1 MVSPVPT
8 YSQVATLHRDAG
20 LSLVVYTCRGA
31 DPPGLPAEE
40 FCAQSQIVFVR
51 SGCFVR
57 SSPGGRT
64 LADASQ
70 AVFFQRGVSYR
81 VHHPHAGGDE
91 CVALSISDADR
102 LAWMESWG
110 ASTTRGPDSP
120 MPWESGLVASPAAR
134 ALYYLVADLR
144 RGLDRFECHARVM
157 HLLGGIR
164 PLASR
169 TRARPTRAQRHLE
182 LAEAVRMLVLRRLGD
197 PLRLADIASSFG
209 TTPFALCR
217 MFVRS
222 VGLPLHRYRRRLRL
236 REALRRLAD
245 GERDITRLAL
255 DLGFSDHSHFT
266 NAFGAEFAVPPSAF
280 RSAVT
285 THARRGSHGTVSS
298 PS

>member
-1 MVSPVPT
+1 MVSAVPT
-8 YSQVATLHRDAG
+8 YSQVATLHREAG
-20 LSLVVYTCRGA
+20 LSLVAYTCRGA
-31 DPPGLPAEE
+31 DPPGRPAEE
-40 FCAQSQIVFVR
+40 FCAESQIVFVR
-51 SGCFVR
+51 AGCFVR
-57 SSPGGRT
+57 SSPSGRT

-70 AVFFQRGVSYR
+70 AVFFQRGLSYR

-91 CVALSISDADR
+91 CVALSIPDADR

-110 ASTTRGPDSP
+110 ASTARGSDSP
-120 MPWESGLVASPAAR
+120 MPWESGLVASPSAR
-134 ALYYLVADLR
+134 ALYYLVADLQ

-157 HLLGGIR
+157 HLLDGIQ
-164 PLASR
+164 PIASR
-169 TRARPTRAQRHLE
+169 TGARPAGPRQHLDVVE
-182 LAEAVRMLVLRRLGD
+182 GVRMVLLQRLGD
-197 PLRLADIASSFG
+197 PLRLPDIARSFG

-285 THARRGSHGTVSS
+285 AHARVSGK
-298 PS
+298 